1 MCGIAGLFGDVAGSQ
16 LAEMLKVLEYRGPDG
31 SGAYVDGQLFYG
43 KPGDITPTD
52 GKLAL
57 GQNLLSIVGSEVQQP
72 LVDEKRVLVA
82 NGEIYNYQK
91 LKHDS
96 KYDFKTDTDIEV
108 ILSLLDEYDLQLSQ
122 AIPRV
127 VKRLDGDYAF
137 VVSEGENWAAV
148 RDPVGV
154 KPLFFGKHR
163 KNDLFGVASERK
175 ALWEIGIQDVESLN
189 PGFMLY
195 NQELVPITRP
205 IKKPTITKT
214 PAGDSAP
221 DLIKSNLKIN
231 RLKALLQ
238 KDLIASV
245 EKRIAGLDRV
255 GIIFSGGVDSTIL
268 TQICLRLGVEPELYT
283 VGKKGSSDTEF
294 SREAA
299 IKLGLNLH
307 THLVT
312 EDEVRR
318 CTPLVLE
325 AIEEWNIMKLGV
337 GMTAY
342 MAAEL
347 AANKGLR
354 VLLSGQ
360 GADELFG
367 GYHRYLEMYKKK
379 GPGLQNDLLQD
390 ILNIYAVNLERD
402 DAVTMAHS
410 VELRVPYLD
419 LQVINRAMDIP
430 IHYKILDHEDR
441 LRKCILREVAADLNV
456 PQFIVKRPK
465 KAAQYGSGIHQLLV
479 KKVLKD
485 QSYVDELKSSLKFIE

>member
-1 MCGIAGLFGDVAGSQ
+1 MCGIAGLFGDVTGSR
-16 LAEMLKVLEYRGPDG
+16 LTEMLKRLEHRGPDG

-43 KPGDITPTD
+43 PTGMISPND
-52 GKLAL
+52 GTLAL

-82 NGEIYNYQK
+82 NGEIYNYNELNK
-91 LKHDS
+91 DS
-96 KYDFKTDTDIEV
+96 DYDFKTDSDCEV
-108 ILSLLDEYDLQLSQ
+108 ILSLLDEYSGYLSQ
-122 AIPRV
+122 AIPQV
-127 VKRLDGDYAF
+127 ISSLDGDYAF
-137 VVSEGENWAAV
+137 VVSDGKDWVAV

-154 KPLFFGKHR
+154 KPLFFGRHHEK
-163 KNDLFGVASERK
+163 DLFGVASERK
-175 ALWEIGIQDVESLN
+175 ALWKIGIRNVESLN
-189 PGFMLY
+189 PRFMLY
-195 NQELVPITRP
+195 NQELIPLPQR
-205 IKKPTITKT
+205 IKKPRMNQA
-214 PAGDSAP
+214 PQDDSAKDLLKSYLKN
-221 DLIKSNLKIN
+221 DLI
-231 RLKALLQ
+231 R
-238 KDLIASV
+238 SV
-245 EKRIAGLDRV
+245 EKRIAGLGRV

-268 TQICLRLGVEPELYT
+268 AQICLKLGVKPELYT
-283 VGKKGSSDTEF
+283 VGKNGSPDVEF
-294 SREAA
+294 SRKIAD
-299 IKLGLNLH
+299 KLGLTLY

-347 AANKGLR
+347 AAENGLR

-367 GYHRYLEMYKKK
+367 GYHRYLEMYKER
-379 GPGLQNDLLQD
+379 GEAIQHDLWTD
-390 ILNIYAVNLERD
+390 ILNIHAVNLERD

-430 IHYKILDHEDR
+430 IHYNIRDHNDR
-441 LRKCILREVAADLNV
+441 LRKCILREVAAELNV

-465 KAAQYGSGIHQLLV
+465 KAAQYGSGIHQLLI
-479 KKVLKD
+479 KRVLKD
-485 QSYVDELKSSLKFIE
+485 QNYVNKLKGSLKLMEK

>member
-1 MCGIAGLFGDVAGSQ
+1 MCGIAGLFGDVTGSR
-16 LAEMLKVLEYRGPDG
+16 LAEMLKRLEHRGPDG
-31 SGAYVDGQLFYG
+31 SGAYVDGQLVYG
-43 KPGDITPTD
+43 KLEDITPAD
-52 GKLAL
+52 GTLAL

-82 NGEIYNYQK
+82 NGEIYNYK
-91 LKHDS
+91 ELKQDS
-96 KYDFKTDTDIEV
+96 NYDFKTDTDCEV
-108 ILSLLDEYDLQLSQ
+108 ILSLLDEYGSQLSQ
-122 AIPRV
+122 AIPQI

-137 VVSEGENWAAV
+137 VVSDDENWAAV

-154 KPLFFGKHR
+154 KPLFFGAHSDQ
-163 KNDLFGVASERK
+163 DLFGVASERK
-175 ALWEIGIQDVESLN
+175 ALWKIGINEVKSLN

-195 NQELVPITRP
+195 NRELIPIPRR
-205 IKKPTITKT
+205 IKKPAITKNQED
-214 PAGDSAP
+214 DSSP
-221 DLIKSNLKIN
+221 DLLKSHLKN
-231 RLKALLQ
+231 
-238 KDLIASV
+238 DLIGSV
-245 EKRIAGLDRV
+245 KKRIAGLDRV
-255 GIIFSGGVDSTIL
+255 GIIFSGGLDSAIL
-268 TQICLRLGVEPELYT
+268 TQICLGLGVKPELYT
-283 VGKKGSSDTEF
+283 VGKKGSSDVKF
-294 SREAA
+294 SRETAL
-299 IKLGLNLH
+299 KLGLTLH
-307 THLVT
+307 THQVT

-347 AANKGLR
+347 AAEDGLR

-367 GYHRYLEMYKKK
+367 GYHRYLDRYRKE
-379 GPGLQNDLLQD
+379 GPGLQNDLWED